1 MASFADSANVFLC
14 SDYVNKQFIPN
25 PTTQR
30 GAGVHLNF
38 NPKNHSQIIYPSGR
52 NIIVKDLKNSK
63 NNFVYRGHNAATT
76 VAKFSPS
83 GMFVASADSTG
94 KVTYLMTPPLFF
106 LSQ

>member
-38 NPKNHSQIIYPSGR
+38 NPKIYSNELPWFQY
-52 NIIVKDLKNSK
+52 IE
-63 NNFVYRGHNAATT
+63 NNMNAI
-76 VAKFSPS
+76 
-83 GMFVASADSTG
+83 
-94 KVTYLMTPPLFF
+94 
-106 LSQ
+106 